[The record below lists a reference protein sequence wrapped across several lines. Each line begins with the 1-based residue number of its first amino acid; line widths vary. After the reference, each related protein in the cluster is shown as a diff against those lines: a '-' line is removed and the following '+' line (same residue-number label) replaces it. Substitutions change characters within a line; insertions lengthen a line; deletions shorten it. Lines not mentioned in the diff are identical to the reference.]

1 MSDNTAVWDPPKPC
15 AYCSGQNGDVY
26 HYGRMCPRVKAIEY
40 FQNGAV
46 KRVEFW
52 NDADSVDP
60 AVLRDLIRVVIH
72 EEVGKIR
79 S

>member
-26 HYGRMCPRVKAIEY
+26 HYGRICPRVKAIEY

-52 NDADSVDP
+52 DEREISKVT
-60 AVLRDLIRVVIH
+60 IR
-72 EEVGKIR
+72 EG
-79 S
+79 